1 MLYNIY
7 VDDELVITGVELREV
22 MDELQE
28 YMDVNYQVISSKL
41 NIPNN
46 KYENRTVTYTCLF
59 FDEDNGYYTDDI
71 NCVIRKGESIYAI

>member
-28 YMDVNYQVISSKL
+28 YMNINYQVISSNL
-41 NIPNN
+41 IIPHN
-46 KYENRTVTYTCLF
+46 KYENRTIVYNCLF
-59 FDEDNGYYTDDI
+59 FDEDNGYYIDNI
-71 NCVIRKGESIYAI
+71 ECVIRKGESVYGI